1 MTILYYV
8 YDKKG
13 NKPTY
18 LHNTYKSALE
28 EAKRVAKITQHKIEI
43 LAVVAHV
50 EPMTDKGNGQTI
62 GAYFKIGAFFISYYC
77 INIVNTIVNNKNM
90 DKRKHKISKMN
101 KKNCTYRKCR
111 NYRNF

>member
-18 LHNTYKSALE
+18 LHNTYKNALE
-28 EAKRVAKITQHKIEI
+28 EAKRVAKITQNKIEI

-50 EPMTDKGNGQTI
+50 EPMTD
-62 GAYFKIGAFFISYYC
+62 FKITTCGE
-77 INIVNTIVNNKNM
+77 NKG
-90 DKRKHKISKMN
+90 DKKVEMVSGNDR
-101 KKNCTYRKCR
+101 
-111 NYRNF
+111 